1 MTKIVITRPI
11 AQAQDLQQKLASAG
25 HEAIIFP
32 LLEIAP
38 IEDASVLR
46 NALQHL
52 EQYALAAFV
61 SPNAIHAVFSQL
73 SEWHGTL
80 PIAVMGE
87 GSKKALQSY
96 GIEESNTP
104 IFSPRDPCRT
114 DSETLLEV
122 LDLAALKGKKVV
134 LFRGETGRELLADAL
149 RDHGIEVEPIAAYRR
164 LEPVF
169 SATRRA
175 QILDLIEQNPTW
187 LITSSEA
194 LRILRSW
201 LRQLND
207 TEVVAKM
214 QHQHL
219 FVPHIRIAET
229 AHSLGFDHVTL
240 TSSGDAGLLDAL
252 QSQL

>member
-1 MTKIVITRPI
+1 MTKIVITRPL
-11 AQAQDLQQKLASAG
+11 AQAEDLAKKLTAAG

-32 LLEIAP
+32 LLEIVP
-38 IEDASVLR
+38 IEDTAALKYVL
-46 NALQHL
+46 AQM
-52 EQYALAAFV
+52 EQNSLAAFV
-61 SPNAIHAVFSQL
+61 SPNAIDAVFGQL
-73 SEWHGTL
+73 PQWQKGL

-87 GSKKALQSY
+87 GSRKALQAY
-96 GIEESNTP
+96 GVNNSNTQ
-104 IFSPRDPCRT
+104 IFSPSDIHRT

-122 LDLAALKGKKVV
+122 LDLSALKGKKVV
-134 LFRGETGRELLADAL
+134 IFRGESGRELLADAL
-149 RDHGIEVEPIAAYRR
+149 RSHGIEVDPIAAYRR

-169 SATRRA
+169 DTTR
-175 QILDLIEQNPTW
+175 QSEILHVIEQKPYW

-194 LRILRSW
+194 LRILREW
-201 LRQLND
+201 LMRLND
-207 TEVVAKM
+207 ASAVAKM